1 MTMKNLP
8 FVLVVAVLVAACG
21 GAESGETT
29 ETANV
34 STTAVTKPDRVVLSV
49 SSEGGFVPV
58 EANLDRMPR
67 YVLTSGGDIYFQGE
81 VPAVFP
87 GPLLPNV
94 QVTTIGDGTRD
105 ELLELVEALGLPEID
120 ERIDDSGAEMV
131 ADASTEVITY
141 HDENGTHRLGFYALG
156 MVEGGS
162 TDRILAAELIQTFD
176 AVARQGESTDFR
188 PDRIQVAAGPA
199 IRFEEAA
206 SGVEAWPLEV
216 GFDDMDEWGA
226 GWRCVQ
232 VSGDP
237 VDELWETFA
246 DATQATLWDTGSE
259 ELSIR
264 VLPLVPGQDACDG
277 APQGG

>member
-29 ETANV
+29 NPD
-34 STTAVTKPDRVVLSV
+34 TTAVADPDQVVLTV
-49 SSEGGFVPV
+49 ASEGGFVPV
-58 EANLDRMPR
+58 ESNLDRMPR
-67 YVLTSGGDIYFQGE
+67 YVLTSGGDLYFQGA

-94 QVTTIGDGTRD
+94 QVTTIDDGTRD

-120 ERIDDSGAEMV
+120 ERIDDTGAEMI

-156 MVEGGS
+156 IVEGTGS
-162 TDRILAAELIQTFD
+162 TDRLLAAELLQAFD
-176 AVARQGESTDFR
+176 AAARQGESTAFL

-199 IRFEEAA
+199 IQFEEAA
-206 SGVEAWPLEV
+206 SGVEPWPLEV
-216 GFDDMDEWGA
+216 GFDDMNEWGA
-226 GWRCVQ
+226 GWRCVE

-237 VDELWETFA
+237 VDELWEKFT

-259 ELSIR
+259 EVSIR
-264 VLPLVPGQDACDG
+264 TLPLVPGEVACDG
-277 APQGG
+277 APHGG